1 MEDAWDGIK
10 PFTPPNPIQ
19 TMDHLAAVLGDT
31 LELLAEVSDY
41 LSRLPN
47 VPVTRELIKKI
58 DAHQNDPGALT
69 AMRIAK
75 QIEAEAQSRVVGLY
89 TPAGL
94 PLMEVEVQADM
105 VRLKIGPE
113 HIRRGVLRRLEQ
125 GQEFK
130 LELHDKKEHFALL
143 GR

>member
-41 LSRLPN
+41 LGRLPH
-47 VPVTRELIKKI
+47 VPVTKELINKI
-58 DAHQNDPGALT
+58 EAHQNNPGALT

-94 PLMEVEVQADM
+94 PLIEVEVQADM

-113 HIRRGVLRRLEQ
+113 PVRRGALRRLEE
-125 GQEFK
+125 GREFK

>member
-1 MEDAWDGIK
+1 MKEAWNGIA
-10 PFTPPNPIQ
+10 PFAPPNPIQ

-41 LSRLPN
+41 LSRLPH
-47 VPVTRELIKKI
+47 VPATKELINKI
-58 DAHQNDPGALT
+58 EAHQNDPGSLT

-75 QIEAEAQSRVVGLY
+75 QIEAEAQSRTAGLY
-89 TPAGL
+89 TPTGL
-94 PLMEVEVQADM
+94 PFVEVEVQANI

-113 HIRRGVLRRLEQ
+113 PIRRGALKLLER
-125 GQEFK
+125 GQELK
-130 LELHDKKEHFALL
+130 LQLRDKKDHFSLL

>member
-19 TMDHLAAVLGDT
+19 TMDHLAAVLSDT

-105 VRLKIGPE
+105 VRPKIGPE
-113 HIRRGVLRRLEQ
+113 SIRRGVLRRLEQ

-130 LELHDKKEHFALL
+130 LELHDKKEHFSLL

>member
-1 MEDAWDGIK
+1 MEDTWDGIK

-31 LELLAEVSDY
+31 LELLAEASDY
-41 LSRLPN
+41 LRRLPH
-47 VPVTRELIKKI
+47 VPATRELINKI
-58 DAHQNDPGALT
+58 EAHQIDTGAMT
-69 AMRIAK
+69 ATRIAK

-94 PLMEVEVQADM
+94 PLMEVEVQGNT

-113 HIRRGVLRRLEQ
+113 PARATALRKLEQ
-125 GQEFK
+125 GQELK
-130 LELHDKKEHFALL
+130 LELRDKKKPLSLL
-143 GR
+143 DD

>member
-1 MEDAWDGIK
+1 MKEAWNGIA

-41 LSRLPN
+41 LSRLPH
-47 VPVTRELIKKI
+47 VPATKELINKI
-58 DAHQNDPGALT
+58 EAHQNDPGALT

-94 PLMEVEVQADM
+94 PLMEVEVQADT
-105 VRLKIGPE
+105 VRLRIGPE
-113 HIRRGVLRRLEQ
+113 PVRRGALRRLEE

-130 LELHDKKEHFALL
+130 LELHDKKKHFALL

>member
-1 MEDAWDGIK
+1 MEDTWDGIK

-31 LELLAEVSDY
+31 LELLAEASDY
-41 LSRLPN
+41 LRRLPH
-47 VPVTRELIKKI
+47 VPATRELINKI
-58 DAHQNDPGALT
+58 EAHQIDTGAMT
-69 AMRIAK
+69 ATRIAK

-94 PLMEVEVQADM
+94 PLMEVEVQGNT

-113 HIRRGVLRRLEQ
+113 PARATALRRLEQ
-125 GQEFK
+125 GQELK
-130 LELHDKKEHFALL
+130 LELRDKKKPLSLL
-143 GR
+143 DD

>member
-1 MEDAWDGIK
+1 MKEAWNGIK
-10 PFTPPNPIQ
+10 PFTSPNPIQ

-41 LSRLPN
+41 LGRLPH
-47 VPVTRELIKKI
+47 VPVTKELINKI
-58 DAHQNDPGALT
+58 EAHQNNPGALT

-94 PLMEVEVQADM
+94 PLIEVEVQADM

-113 HIRRGVLRRLEQ
+113 PIRRGALRRLEQ
-125 GQEFK
+125 GQEYR
-130 LELHDKKEHFALL
+130 LQLHDKKEHFALL